1 MKNSL
6 PGDGENDDESYDT
19 FRNMAVVPSVGLFP
33 NFLFFWLA
41 LVAIATGGC
50 CCCDCGRPE
59 EEERRTF
66 LFVHVLR

>member
-33 NFLFFWLA
+33 NFLFFRA
-41 LVAIATGGC
+41 QRNHFNAIQRTATTTTVTTAMTTATTAELGSA
-50 CCCDCGRPE
+50 
-59 EEERRTF
+59 
-66 LFVHVLR
+66 